1 MQSETVRVRFA
12 LVFERFA
19 EESDAVARLIV
30 ADETFRTVCE
40 DYVIARTT
48 LAGFQKTAAD
58 ERRAEI
64 ADYTTLV
71 AELEHE
77 LTALLAGG

>member
-1 MQSETVRVRFA
+1 MQAETVRARFA

-19 EESDAVARLIV
+19 ENSDAVARLIV
-30 ADETFRTVCE
+30 ADESFRTVCE

-48 LAGFQKTAAD
+48 LAGFLKTAAA

-77 LTALLAGG
+77 LAALLGDG